1 MTVCPR
7 CGARATYVGVL
18 TVECATRGC
27 PNFREPP
34 PTPKG
39 PTATPLGP
47 STTPSDDTRAG
58 KAPEDEELLA
68 SMLEGGFF

>member
-7 CGARATYVGVL
+7 CGARVTYVGVL

-34 PTPKG
+34 PAPPADTPPSKD
-39 PTATPLGP
+39 P
-47 STTPSDDTRAG
+47 STAEARTDKS
-58 KAPEDEELLA
+58 PEDEELLA

>member
-27 PNFREPP
+27 PNYREPP
-34 PTPKG
+34 PEP
-39 PTATPLGP
+39 P
-47 STTPSDDTRAG
+47 
-58 KAPEDEELLA
+58 KAPKAAATNETPIGQEEA
-68 SMLEGGFF
+68 SELMHDMLEGGFF

>member
-34 PTPKG
+34 PAPPAVTPSPKD
-39 PTATPLGP
+39 PTAPEA
-47 STTPSDDTRAG
+47 RAEKG
-58 KAPEDEELLA
+58 PEDEELLA

>member
-34 PTPKG
+34 PTPPAAKPPSKDT
-39 PTATPLGP
+39 PTAEARTDK
-47 STTPSDDTRAG
+47 S
-58 KAPEDEELLA
+58 PEDEELLA

>member
-7 CGARATYVGVL
+7 CGTRATYVGVL

-34 PTPKG
+34 PAPA
-39 PTATPLGP
+39 PATPP
-47 STTPSDDTRAG
+47 SPDTDAARAE
-58 KAPEDEELLA
+58 KSPEDEELLT